1 MSIMTRNDMTEVD
14 QLSGKEEFMPAKI
27 LVVDDEQDI
36 CTLISGFLSGEGY
49 TVITAENGEEGLRR
63 FKEESP
69 DLVITDIKM
78 PGRNGID
85 LLKDV
90 KAADPSMDVIVLT
103 GHSDELTAIDCL
115 HCGAYDYLLKPLE
128 ELDLLLASIQRAI
141 QKRQLEARNLQLVK
155 ELEEMAIR
163 DPLTGIYNH
172 RHMHTCL
179 SDEIARALRY
189 EHPFSVM
196 MIDIDHF
203 KQVNDT
209 YGHLVGDFVLKR
221 MVHLLEEQVR
231 LTDTLFRYGG
241 EEFLILLPE
250 TEKYEATLVADR
262 LLDAIRNHPFDCDGH
277 RVNITISIGAS
288 VFPEEARDV
297 STLIGV
303 TDRRLYRA
311 KKMGRNRHEF
321 VT

>member
-1 MSIMTRNDMTEVD
+1 
-14 QLSGKEEFMPAKI
+14 MPEKI

-36 CTLISGFLSGEGY
+36 CTLLSGFLSGEGY
-49 TVITAENGEEGLRR
+49 TVVAAENSEVGLRL

-78 PGRNGID
+78 PGRNGIE
-85 LLKDV
+85 LLKDIKTV
-90 KAADPSMDVIVLT
+90 DPSMDVIVLT

-115 HCGAYDYLLKPLE
+115 HCGAYDYLLKPME
-128 ELDLLLASIQRAI
+128 ELDLLLASIQRAL
-141 QKRQLEARNLQLVK
+141 QKRRLEARNMQLVK

-163 DPLTGIYNH
+163 DPLTGLYNH

-179 SDEIARALRY
+179 SDEITRALRY
-189 EHPFSVM
+189 EHPFFMM

-203 KQVNDT
+203 KRVNDRF
-209 YGHLVGDFVLKR
+209 GHLVGDFVLKR
-221 MVHLLEEQVR
+221 TVRLLEEHVR

-250 TEKYEATLVADR
+250 TETNEAMLVADR
-262 LLDAIRNHPFDCDGH
+262 LLETIRNHSFHCDSH
-277 RVNITISIGAS
+277 QIHITISIGAAL
-288 VFPEEARDV
+288 FPQEAGDA
-297 STLIGV
+297 SALLGL

-311 KKMGRNRHEF
+311 KKMGRDRHEF
-321 VT
+321 ETS

>member
-1 MSIMTRNDMTEVD
+1 MS
-14 QLSGKEEFMPAKI
+14 AKI

-36 CTLISGFLSGEGY
+36 CALLSGFLSGEGY
-49 TVITAENGEEGLRR
+49 TAITAENSEEGFRLFR
-63 FKEESP
+63 EESP

-78 PGRNGID
+78 PGRTGID
-85 LLKDV
+85 LLRDI
-90 KAADPSMDVIVLT
+90 KAEDPSMDVIVLT

-141 QKRQLEARNLQLVK
+141 QKRRLETCNLQLVK

-179 SDEIARALRY
+179 SDEITRALRY
-189 EHPFSVM
+189 EHPFSIM

-203 KQVNDT
+203 KQVNDS

-221 MVHLLEEQVR
+221 MVRLLEECIR
-231 LTDTLFRYGG
+231 LCDTLFRYGG
-241 EEFLILLPE
+241 EEFIVLLPE
-250 TEKYEATLVADR
+250 TDKNKAMLVADR
-262 LLDAIRNHPFDCDGH
+262 LLDAIRSHTFDCDGH
-277 RVNITISIGAS
+277 RVHITISIGSAM
-288 VFPEEARDV
+288 FPEEARDI
-297 STLIGV
+297 STLIGLA
-303 TDRRLYRA
+303 DRRLYRA
-311 KKMGRNRHEF
+311 KKMGRNRHEV

>member
-1 MSIMTRNDMTEVD
+1 MS
-14 QLSGKEEFMPAKI
+14 AKI

-49 TVITAENGEEGLRR
+49 AVVTAQNSEEGLRLFR
-63 FKEESP
+63 EESP
-69 DLVITDIKM
+69 DLVIADIKM

-85 LLKDV
+85 LLKDI

-103 GHSDELTAIDCL
+103 GHSNELTAIDCL

-141 QKRQLEARNLQLVK
+141 QKRRLEARNLQLVK

-172 RHMHTCL
+172 RHMHACL
-179 SDEIARALRY
+179 SEEIVRALRY
-189 EHPFSVM
+189 EHPFSIM

-203 KQVNDT
+203 KQVNDSH
-209 YGHLVGDFVLKR
+209 GHLVGDFVLKR
-221 MVHLLEEQVR
+221 MVRLFEEHLR
-231 LTDTLFRYGG
+231 RCDTIFRYGG
-241 EEFLILLPE
+241 EEFIILLPE
-250 TEKYEATLVADR
+250 TEKNEAMLVADR
-262 LLDAIRNHPFDCDGH
+262 LLGAIRSHTFDCDGN
-277 RVNITISIGAS
+277 RVHITISIGSAM
-288 VFPEEARDV
+288 FPEEASDV
-297 STLIGV
+297 PTLIGLA
-303 TDRRLYRA
+303 DRRLYRA
-311 KKMGRNRHEF
+311 KKMGRDRHEF

>member
-1 MSIMTRNDMTEVD
+1 MA
-14 QLSGKEEFMPAKI
+14 AKI

-49 TVITAENGEEGLRR
+49 AVVTAESSEEGLRLFR
-63 FKEESP
+63 EESP

-85 LLKDV
+85 LLKDI
-90 KAADPSMDVIVLT
+90 KAVDPAMDVIVLT

-141 QKRQLEARNLQLVK
+141 QKRRLETRNLQLVK

-179 SDEIARALRY
+179 SEEIARALRY
-189 EHPFSVM
+189 EHPFSIM

-203 KQVNDT
+203 KQVNDGH
-209 YGHLVGDFVLKR
+209 GHLVGDFVLKR
-221 MVHLLEEQVR
+221 MVRLFEEHLR
-231 LTDTLFRYGG
+231 RCDTIFRYGG
-241 EEFLILLPE
+241 EEFIILLPE
-250 TEKYEATLVADR
+250 TEKKTAKVVADR
-262 LLDAIRNHPFDCDGH
+262 LLGAIRSHTFDCDGK
-277 RVNITISIGAS
+277 RVHITVSIGSAM
-288 VFPEEARDV
+288 FPEEARDIPA
-297 STLIGV
+297 LIGLA
-303 TDRRLYRA
+303 DRRLYRA
-311 KKMGRNRHEF
+311 KKMGRNRYES